1 MAGSG
6 GHGADEI
13 RADGPVPIYRQI
25 AGILRRQI
33 ESGEMEADDRLPSES
48 DLVGTYG
55 VSRVTARRAVDLL
68 RSEGLVYT
76 VPQRGTFVTAKRS

>member
-6 GHGADEI
+6 GRSADEI

-25 AGILRRQI
+25 AGILRRRI
-33 ESGEMEADDRLPSES
+33 ETGELETDDRLPSES